1 MQSLTTSQC
10 TLVSVVSFFK
20 DKREEEGSQRMVINR
35 AVGQAVQLVA
45 LWCSQTPPALLPER
59 DPNLPDGL
67 GKFSTFFSAT
77 RTKRHDS

>member
-1 MQSLTTSQC
+1 MI
-10 TLVSVVSFFK
+10 SFFN

-35 AVGQAVQLVA
+35 VVGQAVQLVA
-45 LWCSQTPPALLPER
+45 LRCPSQPPPALLPER